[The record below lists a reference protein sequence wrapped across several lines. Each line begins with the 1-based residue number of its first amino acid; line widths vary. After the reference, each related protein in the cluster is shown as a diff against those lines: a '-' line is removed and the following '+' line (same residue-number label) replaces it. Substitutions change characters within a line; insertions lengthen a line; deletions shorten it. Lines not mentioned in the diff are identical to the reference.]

1 MRAKT
6 ERALA
11 LLGVAIVLGVSGDL
25 LRSWVPGRLD
35 VALWVTLFL
44 VTAAVLVRAR
54 ALPEPPQA
62 AWLSAMAWLL
72 VSSLIWRDAP
82 ALFGLNL
89 LGLVGLL
96 AIGAPGTA
104 MRSIDRLGVLQLARG
119 SVLLGAETVG
129 GPLSA
134 VVRDV
139 AWAELPLTSRT
150 RRIGGVL
157 AGFAA
162 AIPVLV
168 VFGALFGE
176 ADPLFRQA
184 IDQVFGFDP
193 EHLLFI
199 GFVAWIAAGALRGA
213 FWREGR
219 GPARDL
225 GAGGQVP
232 AGLLVG
238 FVGGIAA
245 LFALFVGF
253 QARELFLDSAQFQT
267 LTGVT
272 IAEYARGGFFELLW
286 VAILTLPLLLGADW
300 LLARGDPA
308 EIRRFRRITAA
319 ALVLLAPVLAS
330 AVHRMVLYVSY
341 YGLTSD
347 RFYALAFMGWLGV
360 VFAWFAITVL
370 RGQRSRFVPGALAG
384 AYGLLL
390 LLNIGNPD
398 GVIAGVNLRR
408 AAAGAPLDVSY
419 VASLSADAVPEIL
432 AVAPSLPTPD
442 RCALSQLLQE
452 RHGTGTAKGGA
463 TAVWNLSRRSTRRLL
478 QASEPAG
485 ADCTPGGPSGDQGT
499 EARL

>member
-1 MRAKT
+1 MTART
-6 ERALA
+6 LRALA
-11 LLGVAIVLGVSGDL
+11 LLAGALALGVSADV
-25 LRSWVPGRLD
+25 LRTWVPARLD
-35 VALWVTLFL
+35 VALWASLFVVT
-44 VTAAVLVRAR
+44 VTVLIRAR
-54 ALPEPPQA
+54 ALPAPPQA

-72 VSSLIWRDAP
+72 VASLIWRDSP
-82 ALFGLNL
+82 TLFGLNL
-89 LGLVGLL
+89 VGLAGLL
-96 AIGAPGTA
+96 ALGAPGTA
-104 MRSIDRLGVLQLARG
+104 MRSIDRLGVSQLARG

-134 VVRDV
+134 AVRDV
-139 AWAELPLTSRT
+139 EWAELPLTSRT

-168 VFGALFGE
+168 VFGGLFGE

-184 IDQVFGFDP
+184 IDQVFAFDP
-193 EHLLFI
+193 EHLLVT
-199 GFVAWIAAGALRGA
+199 GLVAWFAAGALRGS

-225 GAGGQVP
+225 GAGGQAS

-253 QARELFLDSAQFQT
+253 QARELFLDSGQFQA

-286 VAILTLPLLLGADW
+286 VAILTMPLLLGADW
-300 LLARGDPA
+300 LLAKGDPA
-308 EIRRFRRITAA
+308 EIRRFRRVTTAV
-319 ALVLLAPVLAS
+319 LVLLVPVLAS

-341 YGLTSD
+341 YGLTAD
-347 RFYALAFMGWLGV
+347 RFYALAFMGWLGG
-360 VFAWFAITVL
+360 VFAWFAATVL

-384 AYGLLL
+384 AYGMLL

-398 GVIAGVNLRR
+398 GVVAGVNLRR
-408 AAAGAPLDVSY
+408 AVAGAPLDAPY
-419 VASLSADAVPEIL
+419 VTSLSADAVPEIL
-432 AVAPSLPTPD
+432 ALAPSLPEPD
-442 RCALSQLLQE
+442 RCPLSRLLQE
-452 RHGTGTAKGGA
+452 RWGAETAKREA
-463 TAVWNLSRRSTRRLL
+463 PAVWNLSRRNTQRLL
-478 QASEPAG
+478 QGSEPGG
-485 ADCTPGGPSGDQGT
+485 ADCTPGAPSGDQDT